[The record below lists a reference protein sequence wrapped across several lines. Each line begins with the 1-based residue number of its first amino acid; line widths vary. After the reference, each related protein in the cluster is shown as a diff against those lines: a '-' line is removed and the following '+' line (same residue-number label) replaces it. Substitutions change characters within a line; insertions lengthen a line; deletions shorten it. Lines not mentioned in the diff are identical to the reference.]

1 MSNLPSTDGW
11 DLLTLFKGIFSGYL
25 FMVLGVVFVAG
36 DGYILGIPVLLFSI
50 TTFFDR
56 VVKALLAHVPM
67 YRWVTCT
74 AFFAGALAAYIAI
87 AFSESSQLTLL
98 MILLAGTIGSC
109 WGCFTIKL
117 YKREKVRIFGAL
129 DA

>member
-11 DLLTLFKGIFSGYL
+11 DLFTLFKGIFSGYL
-25 FMVLGVVFVAG
+25 FMVLGVTFIAG
-36 DGYILGIPVLLFSI
+36 GGYILGIPVLLFSI

-67 YRWVTCT
+67 YRWVTCI
-74 AFFAGALAAYIAI
+74 AFLAGALAAYIAI
-87 AFSESSQLTLL
+87 ASNVGSQLTLL
-98 MILLAGTIGSC
+98 LILLAGAIGTY
-109 WGCFTIKL
+109 WGYFTINL